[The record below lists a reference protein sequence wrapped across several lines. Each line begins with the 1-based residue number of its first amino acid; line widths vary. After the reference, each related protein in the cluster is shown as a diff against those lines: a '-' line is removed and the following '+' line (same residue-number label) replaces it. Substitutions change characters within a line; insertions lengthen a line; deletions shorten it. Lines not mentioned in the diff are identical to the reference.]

1 MKYPFVPKSTAY
13 LKEGQIISIPL
24 SDGSY
29 ACGRILQLKVDGEKR
44 DSRMFIAGLMDW
56 HGSEM
61 PCSEAIS
68 GAKILAHGQVHVK
81 TVKECGA
88 EIVGERDLGEDNIQI
103 PLSLDQSPGR
113 NCRLRRGYDLLDM
126 ASDMEQS
133 TLQVFSTWGYKV
145 MKNLA
150 EHHYVEQSV

>member
-13 LKEGQIISIPL
+13 LKEGQIMSIPL

-29 ACGRILQLKVDGEKR
+29 ACGRILQLKVEGEKR

-56 HGSEM
+56 HGNEP

-68 GAKILAHGQVHVK
+68 GTKILAHGQVHVK

-88 EIVGERDLGEDNIQI
+88 EIVGYLDLGEDNTQI

-113 NCRLRRGYDLLDM
+113 NCRLRRGYDLLDP
-126 ASDMEQS
+126 ASDSEQS
-133 TLQVFSTWGYKV
+133 TLHVFSTWGFKV

-150 EHHYVEQSV
+150 EKHYVEQSV